1 MMSYFRKF
9 TAAISALAV
18 MSTSVFTFSV
28 AVAATTFTDASAI
41 SDWALNSITSLADD
55 GVLAGRPDGSFDPK
69 GNLNR
74 AEMAKV
80 AMLAAG
86 LTQDTTG
93 APHFNDVAPADWY
106 YSFVETLYNNGVV
119 GGINGGALDSNGLA
133 TYNPSGVLN
142 RAEGSKI
149 LVDAFEL
156 ETAYAGTPPNFP
168 DVASSA
174 WYYDYVETAY
184 AHGILNGYDNGNF
197 GPADPITRE
206 QVAVIAQA
214 SRIEAADGSKRRAT
228 YTAGA
233 ASSVTPEDD
242 NGTTVPTS
250 DGTLT
255 VVKSPSSPVA
265 QTFPVG
271 AASTPVAAYNF
282 TATGDAI
289 VVQNV
294 IIKRTGVGLDTGWT
308 LYLYDGDNRLT
319 SGKTINST
327 SHEAT
332 FNGVN
337 VTVPAGTT
345 KTLTLRADTAA
356 TAAGESYFSIEAA
369 AKITTNAKSV
379 AGSFPVVS
387 NLQKVDTSV
396 TAGSIT
402 IAKNGS
408 ISNPKVGE
416 DNATIAKFKLTTSGE
431 AASVKQIA
439 LLVDGTISPTDV
451 QNAKL
456 YQGTTLLASTTGTNS
471 KDLLV
476 FTLATPFEIIK
487 GDSRNFEVKADFNT
501 GRGGDT
507 VHIYL
512 DENTDLSAIGGTY
525 GFGMS
530 VTSGDYDGV
539 TGGGTDD
546 SESTLQGGDVTLSSS
561 GPTAADIA
569 VNAKDV
575 HLLDFN
581 ITSVSEIT
589 VKKLGISLTT
599 NDAGSTAG
607 GLLDGTTS
615 NYTDI
620 KVINKTTGAVVL
632 GPIDANVLNTASGG
646 TTAIAAATDD
656 DGFYT
661 FQDEFT
667 MAAGESLDLAI
678 TADLANNTGA
688 AFIDDTVYASI
699 DISAGTVEIK
709 DVNNKTIDNA
719 VSVVPT
725 SDINGKTMT
734 VKSASLTVTKSSTP
748 VSDTAVKGTQ
758 DVSLIG
764 LTMAAGAASEAKITE
779 LVVRVRADDDTAFLA
794 DQLAASDFVNNIEL
808 WIGGTK
814 VAGPE
819 GLTLVGT
826 AATGYYKATFDNM
839 SYTIPAGS
847 TVQVVVKGDLSTNV
861 SATTYIGADI
871 IPSTDITAED
881 KDGNTVAATGSDAIN
896 GAATQNP
903 LITVSTGGSLT
914 IAVDADT
921 AKENIVVA
929 GTSDVAISKFKFTST
944 DEAFKVQKLSINNR
958 QSAVAAA
965 NLGDYDNNVVA
976 IKLSYTN
983 SSGATETK
991 LGYLTNGTADFSGL
1005 DIAVP
1010 ADDDAI
1016 LTVTSTLNTISA
1028 GATAGEFV
1036 DLNLAF
1042 NDFEAVAQGSGE
1054 TYKSSKLDEGVSA
1067 SSDLDFGTVTYTD
1080 TTLALAGA
1088 AQTVVLG
1095 SAATITT
1102 PDLNVSLPVGTIV
1115 KLGGDTAA
1123 KATTDILLVLT
1134 TKYTDGD
1141 LSLIGVIADDGDTAA
1156 ASADVWY
1163 ALPGT
1168 GYLSAANQMVVYES
1182 KPTIALASSSPSGS
1196 RTMAAADGIFVFT
1209 ISADA
1214 AEKVQLRAAAELAT
1228 CIAGTGSTITSAVSA
1243 TAVDGSGCDATAVQT
1258 GGDDIAWAAGTNDL
1272 SAYAYASFWIRWND
1286 DSATATFDATGLG
1299 LGTADANDGTLD
1311 QETALAAAN
1320 FAVGS
1325 ATLTEGTWYFV
1336 KDVAIPA
1343 GTNSSDTHLL
1353 IEVNTPGNLDD
1364 AADDVFIDRV
1374 LVYNEKLNVNFASD
1388 ASMAAAGNALVA
1400 YLKEGGS
1407 TVATGYISET
1417 STSAASVTF
1426 IPTTA
1431 IEISKG
1437 TSKTFTVETATT
1449 TLITDQAGT
1458 DDLLT
1463 PSIALGSSTNGT
1475 VTAGDFWW
1483 NETNATVKWLGQVAS
1498 STLNGNTLKY

>member
-1 MMSYFRKF
+1 MSYFRRF
-9 TAAISALAV
+9 TAAISALTV
-18 MSTSVFTFSV
+18 VSTSVFTFSV
-28 AVAATTFTDASAI
+28 AVAATTFTDASKIASWA
-41 SDWALNSITSLADD
+41 SDSVTALADS
-55 GVLAGRPDGSFDPK
+55 GVLSGRPDGSFDPQ

-93 APHFNDVAPADWY
+93 APHFNDVKSSDWF

-133 TYNPSGVLN
+133 TYNPAGTLN

-197 GPADPITRE
+197 GPADAITRE
-206 QVAVIAQA
+206 QVAVIAKA
-214 SRIEAADGSKRRAT
+214 SIDEAADGSKRRAT

-233 ASSVTPEDD
+233 ASSVTSDGG
-242 NGTTVPTS
+242 GTTVPTS

-255 VVKSPSSPVA
+255 VVKSPSSPAA
-265 QTFPVG
+265 QTFPMG
-271 AASTPVAAYNF
+271 AASVPVAAYNF

-289 VVQNV
+289 VIQNV
-294 IIKRTGVGLDTGWT
+294 IIKRTGVGKDTGWT
-308 LYLYDGDNRLT
+308 LYLYDGENRLS

-345 KTLTLRADTAA
+345 KTLTLRADTDTDA
-356 TAAGESYFSIEAA
+356 TLVGGESYFSIEAA

-379 AGSFPVVS
+379 SGSFPILS
-387 NLQKVDTSV
+387 NLQKIDTSV

-408 ISNPKVGE
+408 ITNPKVGE

-476 FTLATPFEIIK
+476 FNLATPFEIAK

-507 VHIYL
+507 VKIYL
-512 DENTDLSAIGGTY
+512 DENTDLSATGGTY

-530 VTSGDYDGV
+530 VTSGDYDGA
-539 TGGGTDD
+539 TPGTDD

-581 ITSVSEIT
+581 ITSVSDIT
-589 VKKLGISLTT
+589 VKKLGIALTT
-599 NDAGSTAG
+599 NDAGNTAG
-607 GLLDGTTS
+607 GLLNGTTS

-620 KVINKTTGAVVL
+620 KIINRDTGAVVL
-632 GPIDANVLNTASGG
+632 GPIDANVMKQYDAPTIS
-646 TTAIAAATDD
+646 TDTVTEAVGKD
-656 DGFYT
+656 DAGAYT

-667 MAAGESLDLAI
+667 MTAGESLNLAI
-678 TADLANNTGA
+678 TTDLANNTAA
-688 AFIDDTVYASI
+688 AFINDTVNATI
-699 DISAGTVEIK
+699 VISDATLEIK
-709 DVNNKTIDNA
+709 DVNNKTITNS

-725 SDINGKTMT
+725 GNIDGKTMS

-758 DVSLIG
+758 DVPLIG

-779 LVVRVRADDDTAFLA
+779 MVIRVRADDNTTFLA
-794 DQLAASDFVNNIEL
+794 GQLAASDYVNNLEL

-814 VAGPE
+814 VAGPK
-819 GLTLVGT
+819 GLTLVG
-826 AATGYYKATFDNM
+826 AQATGYYKATFDNM

-871 IPSTDITAED
+871 VPSTDITAED
-881 KDGNTVAATGSDAIN
+881 KDGNTVAATGSTALN

-903 LITVSTGGSLT
+903 LLTVSTGGSLT

-929 GTSDVAISKFKFTST
+929 GTSDVSISKFKFTST

-958 QSAVAAA
+958 QSGVLAA
-965 NLGDYDNNVVA
+965 NLGDYDNNVVS

-991 LGYLTNGTADFSGL
+991 TGYLTNGTADFSGL

-1010 ADDDAI
+1010 ADNDAV
-1016 LTVTSTLNTISA
+1016 LTVTATLNTIAA
-1028 GATAGEFV
+1028 GATAGGFV
-1036 DLNLAF
+1036 DLDLAF

-1054 TYKSSKLDEGVSA
+1054 TYKVSKLDEGVSA
-1067 SSDLDFGTVTYTD
+1067 SSDLDFGTISYTD
-1080 TTLALAGA
+1080 TTLALAAG

-1095 SAATITT
+1095 SSTTITT
-1102 PDLNVSLPVGTIV
+1102 PDLNISLPVGTIV
-1115 KLGGDTAA
+1115 KLGGDTAT
-1123 KATTDILLVLT
+1123 KAATDILLVLT

-1141 LSLIGVIADDGDTAA
+1141 TSLIGVIADDGDTAA

-1168 GYLSAANQMVVYES
+1168 GYLTATNQMVVYES

-1196 RTMAAADGIFVFT
+1196 RTVAAADGIFIFT

-1214 AEKVQLRAAAELAT
+1214 AEKVQLRAGQINDCTAATTDFQDAALDGT
-1228 CIAGTGSTITSAVSA
+1228 FTAGTGALTAPTS
-1243 TAVDGSGCDATAVQT
+1243 
-1258 GGDDIAWAAGTNDL
+1258 GGVGD
-1272 SAYAYASFWIRWND
+1272 SAYLRDTASGAG
-1286 DSATATFDATGLG
+1286 SAITDTFA
-1299 LGTADANDGTLD
+1299 
-1311 QETALAAAN
+1311 AAAN
-1320 FAVGS
+1320 LSGYEGISYWIRNSVAEEVILTIDAGGADQTKATTPSAATWTFVDFPFTTAVKGAAGVNLAATTTLAWSAAGS
-1325 ATLTEGTWYFV
+1325 A
-1336 KDVAIPA
+1336 
-1343 GTNSSDTHLL
+1343 
-1353 IEVNTPGNLDD
+1353 NLDT
-1364 AADDVFIDRV
+1364 IDLDQV
-1374 LVYNEKLNVNFASD
+1374 TLYTEKLKVNLASD
-1388 ASMAAAGNALVA
+1388 ASLAAGGNAQAV

-1417 STSAASVTF
+1417 STSAATATF
-1426 IPTTA
+1426 VPTTA
-1431 IEISKG
+1431 IEVSKG

-1475 VTAGDFWW
+1475 VTAGDLWW